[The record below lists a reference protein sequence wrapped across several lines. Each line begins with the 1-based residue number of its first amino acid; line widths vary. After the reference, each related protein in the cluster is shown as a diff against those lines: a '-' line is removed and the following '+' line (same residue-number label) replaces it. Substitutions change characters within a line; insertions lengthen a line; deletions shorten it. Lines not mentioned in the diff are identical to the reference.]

1 MPLHYKILGETIELV
16 EITLDPGQ
24 QVRAEA
30 GALIYMS
37 DTIRMS
43 TGISG
48 GLFKGLKRK
57 IAGEQFFMTTFSNTG
72 DDRGVVGFGSYYP
85 GKTVA
90 IDMRMYSGTF
100 FCQQR
105 AFLCSDAT
113 VDISMAF
120 VKRIGAGLFG
130 GEGFILQKLVG
141 SGLAFLHAGGT
152 VIRRELLPGESLKV
166 DTGCLLG
173 FSSTIDYDI
182 TIVTGITNPL
192 FGGEGFF
199 LAQLTGPGEVL
210 LQSLPFA
217 RLADNI
223 ASAIT
228 ANPKKP
234 RKFG

>member
-1 MPLHYKILGETIELV
+1 MALNYKITGDTTELV
-16 EITLDPGQ
+16 EIMLEPGQ
-24 QVRAEA
+24 GVRAET
-30 GALIYMS
+30 GTMVYMS
-37 DTIRMS
+37 DGIRMS

-57 IAGEQFFMTTFSNTG
+57 FAGEQFFMTTFHNDSH
-72 DDRGVVGFGSYYP
+72 DRAMVGFGSYYP

-90 IDMRMYSGTF
+90 VDLRMYDGTF
-100 FCQQR
+100 YCQQR
-105 AFLCSDAT
+105 AFLCSETT

-130 GEGFILQKLVG
+130 GEGFVLQKLVG
-141 SGLAFLHAGGT
+141 SGLAFIHAGGT
-152 VIRRELLPGESLKV
+152 IVRRDLLPGESLKI

-199 LAQLTGPGEVL
+199 LAQLTGPGEVF

-217 RLADNI
+217 RLVDNI
-223 ASAIT
+223 ASAVALNT
-228 ANPKKP
+228 KKK